1 MSSCT
6 LEEYTVTQS
15 CNHRYYAT
23 MLFRTLGNSLLFKA
37 LFLGKTDSYI
47 VHQVLLSIAS
57 YPIGLVETTY
67 KIATKINCCSVW
79 FDPYMYTNIVK

>member
-1 MSSCT
+1 MHFGGV
-6 LEEYTVTQS
+6 YTVTQS

-47 VHQVLLSIAS
+47 VQVPLSIAS
-57 YPIGLVETTY
+57 LPNRFGR
-67 KIATKINCCSVW
+67 N
-79 FDPYMYTNIVK
+79 